1 MKDAAMG
8 EIEQAAAEQ
17 LQRVN
22 GGQELHAAVLALL
35 LPTGSQRALRAWQI
49 ECAGSERAEQ
59 VRDWVG
65 QLSGAA
71 RLPWLEVLV
80 SRMRGQPPTSL
91 QTLLESTRRVM
102 RARGIQRPIDR
113 LHWLAMRQRLGEG
126 TGSDKRA
133 AAATEL
139 SQLPQGD
146 VIALSMYSA
155 FLARMVPAE
164 SAELDDLAV
173 PEPGLSWY
181 ANVMAPWNKH
191 AEIPA
196 CAPPDTEGLVYS
208 LQTLQSVAWMQRPAL
223 VRGWVT
229 AAIQHSRYGRL
240 TDTAADALRLSCSLL
255 DSPMP
260 PELASHY
267 SASQP
272 AIVQ

>member
-1 MKDAAMG
+1 
-8 EIEQAAAEQ
+8 
-17 LQRVN
+17 
-22 GGQELHAAVLALL
+22 
-35 LPTGSQRALRAWQI
+35 
-49 ECAGSERAEQ
+49 
-59 VRDWVG
+59 
-65 QLSGAA
+65 
-71 RLPWLEVLV
+71 
-80 SRMRGQPPTSL
+80 
-91 QTLLESTRRVM
+91 
-102 RARGIQRPIDR
+102 
-113 LHWLAMRQRLGEG
+113 MRQRLGEG

-146 VIALSMYSA
+146 VIALAMYSA

-196 CAPPDTEGLVYS
+196 CAPPDTEGLVYA

-260 PELASHY
+260 PELARHY
-267 SASQP
+267 GASQP
-272 AIVQ
+272 AVVQ